1 MSLASSFDTNKCCHV
16 GLDALCGNTLLIAI
30 DELMEEG
37 LLDTA
42 DKPKKQPIQ
51 SAVFEEVS
59 LPFIQRLL
67 AAVVC
72 QDWWGQAHGAAF

>member
-1 MSLASSFDTNKCCHV
+1 MLRA

-30 DELMEEG
+30 DELVEEG

-51 SAVFEEVS
+51 SAVFEEAS
-59 LPFIQRLL
+59 LPV
-67 AAVVC
+67 AAC
-72 QDWWGQAHGAAF
+72 S